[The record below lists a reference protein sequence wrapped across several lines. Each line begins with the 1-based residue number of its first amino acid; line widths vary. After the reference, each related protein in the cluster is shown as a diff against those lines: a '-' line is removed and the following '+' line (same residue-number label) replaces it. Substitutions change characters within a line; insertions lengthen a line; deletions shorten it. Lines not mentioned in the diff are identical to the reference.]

1 MEVELFFEC
10 ASEVEI
16 DERLSSGAH
25 HGFGGEEDFG
35 EGVVFEHG
43 EIVVV
48 AEGEMAFFA
57 SRGGWAADAAEEAGE
72 LAGCLQRRVIFVD
85 EGADAGALCVV
96 DGVEF
101 GARDAFGCDAV
112 AAVAVP
118 AWGG

>member
-1 MEVELFFEC
+1 MAIELFFEC

-25 HGFGGEEDFG
+25 HRFCGEEDIG

-48 AEGEMAFFA
+48 AERDMAFFA
-57 SRGGWAADAAEEAGE
+57 SRGGGAADAAEEAGE
-72 LAGCLQRRVIFVD
+72 LTGCLQRRVVFVD
-85 EGADAGALCVV
+85 QRADAGALCVA
-96 DGVEF
+96 DGTEF
-101 GARDAFGCDAV
+101 GAWNAFGLDV
-112 AAVAVP
+112 LAAVAVP